1 MNVGGTGAACAV
13 PPTSKAHS
21 AGAAAAAGRSW
32 VSTERPRWTTAA
44 MMAPT
49 IGAKTYNQASLRL
62 PVTIIGPSARAGLE
76 AAPVSGWLAI
86 DAADLHKFHEQA
98 RRLQEHCAVGS
109 ARRSRPLWA
118 GGESVPCY

>member
-1 MNVGGTGAACAV
+1 MIVGGTAAPSRQHPRFPRPGV
-13 PPTSKAHS
+13 SS

-62 PVTIIGPSARAGLE
+62 PVTITGPSARAGLK
-76 AAPVSGWLAI
+76 AAPVSGRLAI

-98 RRLQEHCAVGS
+98 RRLQEN
-109 ARRSRPLWA
+109 
-118 GGESVPCY
+118 

>member
-62 PVTIIGPSARAGLE
+62 PVTIIGPSAR
-76 AAPVSGWLAI
+76 
-86 DAADLHKFHEQA
+86 
-98 RRLQEHCAVGS
+98 VGS
-109 ARRSRPLWA
+109 EFA
-118 GGESVPCY
+118 GQKKFGPPESASTTDIVWSACNVITVRVRKFPFESVTVVR